1 METGNANERENL
13 VMMRQQVLYPA
24 LRLLMTMAFLALG
37 FASGTLAQ
45 RATVS
50 TPQFEVSGA
59 YSYIRANAAESGG
72 GFNVNG
78 ASGSFA
84 YNFNGRFAVLADV
97 GAYRF
102 SGLPSGVTGNMYT
115 YLFGPRYSFR
125 KMHRVTPFV
134 QGLLGGGRLTASS
147 GGVDAGENGFA
158 MTLGG
163 GLDVPLHRHFAIRL
177 IQAEYLLTRFA
188 NVNGSAV
195 TQNSARISA
204 GLVFRFGNK

>member
-1 METGNANERENL
+1 M
-13 VMMRQQVLYPA
+13 VMMRQPLLYPA

-37 FASGTLAQ
+37 FASVALAQ
-45 RATVS
+45 RATGT
-50 TPQFEVSGA
+50 TPQFEASGA

-78 ASGSFA
+78 VSGSFA
-84 YNFNGRFAVLADV
+84 YNFNDRFAVLADG

-102 SGLPSGVTGNMYT
+102 SGLPSGVASNMYT

-134 QGLLGGGRLTASS
+134 QGLVGGGRLTASS
-147 GGVDAGENGFA
+147 GGVEAGENGFA
-158 MTLGG
+158 MALGG

-188 NVNGSAV
+188 NVNGSTV
-195 TQNSARISA
+195 SQNNARISA